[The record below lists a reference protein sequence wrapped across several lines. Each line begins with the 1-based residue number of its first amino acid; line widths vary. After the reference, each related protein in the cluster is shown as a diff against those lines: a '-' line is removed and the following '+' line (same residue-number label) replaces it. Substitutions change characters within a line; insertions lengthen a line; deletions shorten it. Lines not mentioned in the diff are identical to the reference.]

1 LLVDLAHHHR
11 LNGRQQRRASDW
23 PFVMV
28 ELESRLWMSY
38 ICYIDKGKVRKMP
51 ETATLSSK
59 FQISIPKAIRS
70 AQHWEAGLMF
80 AFIPKG
86 KGVLLV
92 PVPQRDA
99 LKGIAK
105 GAQASDYR
113 DRADRF

>member
-1 LLVDLAHHHR
+1 MA
-11 LNGRQQRRASDW
+11 
-23 PFVMV
+23 
-28 ELESRLWMSY
+28 ELDRKSGMSY
-38 ICYIDKGKVRKMP
+38 DSYIDEKKVRRMP

-92 PVPQRDA
+92 PVPQRDE
-99 LKGIAK
+99 LKGIAQ

-113 DRADRF
+113 DRVDRF